1 MDDVIIHMNPQN
13 LIVRV
18 LASVFLGRSVVPGC
32 ACLVSLKCS
41 GNGGFFLFL
50 FFFSFFFL
58 SMAVIMRDAV
68 PLVVDV
74 SVSLHFTTASSYP
87 SDDG

>member
-1 MDDVIIHMNPQN
+1 MQWEW
-13 LIVRV
+13 
-18 LASVFLGRSVVPGC
+18 
-32 ACLVSLKCS
+32 
-41 GNGGFFLFL
+41 GFFLF

>member
-1 MDDVIIHMNPQN
+1 MLSVIEMQWE
-13 LIVRV
+13 RG
-18 LASVFLGRSVVPGC
+18 VFS
-32 ACLVSLKCS
+32 
-41 GNGGFFLFL
+41 F
-50 FFFSFFFL
+50 FFFSLFFL